1 MAIASKSTIVGLA
14 FVGLAVPGLAQN
26 TPAPW
31 VAPEEERAKTNP
43 VPASEDALRQGRALY
58 HQHCT
63 LCHGDSGRGEGP
75 AARVHS
81 RRSTR
86 APKDF
91 SDTKVQAE
99 MTDGEIFWKTAAGL
113 REDGKVSHPA
123 YRGVMSDNDLWTL
136 VHFIRSLSTKHESP

>member
-1 MAIASKSTIVGLA
+1 MAIVSKRSIVGLA
-14 FVGLAVPGLAQN
+14 FVALAAPALAQE

-31 VAPEEERAKTNP
+31 AAPEEERARTNP
-43 VPASEDALRQGRALY
+43 VPVSADALRQGRAVY
-58 HQHCT
+58 HQHCP
-63 LCHGDSGRGEGP
+63 LCHGVSGRGEGP

-86 APKDF
+86 APKDLT
-91 SDTKVQAE
+91 DPKVQAE

-123 YRGVMSDNDLWTL
+123 YRGVISDDDLWRL
-136 VHFIRSLSTKHESP
+136 VHFIRSLSTTHESP